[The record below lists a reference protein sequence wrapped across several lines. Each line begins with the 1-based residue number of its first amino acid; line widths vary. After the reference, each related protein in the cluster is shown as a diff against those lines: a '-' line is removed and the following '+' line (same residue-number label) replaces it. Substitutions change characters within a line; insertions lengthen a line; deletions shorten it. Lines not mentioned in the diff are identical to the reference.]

1 MTEKR
6 NEISD
11 LKDKELIEKFGVL
24 VKEEKEATASVVTH
38 LAEIDRRKLYAL
50 EGYSSLFSYCVE
62 KYHYSESEAFLRI
75 QACRL
80 SQSFPE
86 VLKFLEEGKLT
97 LTALKMISPYVTQEN
112 KNMFFERVQHKTKR
126 ELELLLAELFPQ
138 EEEVIDT
145 IRHLPQSSETQ
156 TAQNL
161 TRSGTSTLSKIRA
174 KGIIKPMT
182 AQRVKIELS
191 ASESLAKKIQRAK
204 ELLRHKYPEGKLEDI
219 LNEALELLLNK
230 KDPQRKIQKKE
241 LAKEEVSQ
249 KESQTSL
256 KMYSSLSDTGIKTR
270 YVPEKIKQDIYKRD
284 EGKCSYISPNGK
296 PCGERNF
303 LELDHVQPWAL
314 GGKSSED
321 NLQLLCRTHNQWRSE
336 KTFGKFMGPIGQK
349 NVY

>member
-1 MTEKR
+1 
-6 NEISD
+6 
-11 LKDKELIEKFGVL
+11 
-24 VKEEKEATASVVTH
+24 
-38 LAEIDRRKLYAL
+38 
-50 EGYSSLFSYCVE
+50 
-62 KYHYSESEAFLRI
+62 
-75 QACRL
+75 
-80 SQSFPE
+80 
-86 VLKFLEEGKLT
+86 
-97 LTALKMISPYVTQEN
+97 
-112 KNMFFERVQHKTKR
+112 
-126 ELELLLAELFPQ
+126 
-138 EEEVIDT
+138 
-145 IRHLPQSSETQ
+145 
-156 TAQNL
+156 
-161 TRSGTSTLSKIRA
+161 
-174 KGIIKPMT
+174 MT

-256 KMYSSLSDTGIKTR
+256 KMSSSLSDTGIKTR

-336 KTFGKFMGPIGQK
+336 KTFGKFTEPIAK
-349 NVY
+349 N